1 MEKLFETLS
10 LLNNSGIQQSLLPLK
25 LIFGLVAVLFIVFS
39 LFVLVRSAWVK
50 FLFLFDYTEFFTFRP
65 YGLRRVVKK
74 WQKIQQRLET
84 ANEGEYKLAV
94 IEIDGMLS
102 DILLRM
108 GFKGETLGDRLEI
121 VTSAIIPNLQD
132 LIQAHQVRN
141 NVVHDPDYKLTLQEA
156 QKTLEIY
163 QVAFTNLDL
172 I

>member
-1 MEKLFETLS
+1 MEKLLETLS

>member
-1 MEKLFETLS
+1 
-10 LLNNSGIQQSLLPLK
+10 
-25 LIFGLVAVLFIVFS
+25 
-39 LFVLVRSAWVK
+39 VLVRSAWVK

-108 GFKGETLGDRLEI
+108 GFKGETLGERLEI

-163 QVAFTNLDL
+163 QIAFTNLDL

>member
-39 LFVLVRSAWVK
+39 VFVLVRSAWVK

>member
-10 LLNNSGIQQSLLPLK
+10 LLNNSGLQQSLLPLK

-39 LFVLVRSAWVK
+39 VFVLVRSAWVK

-65 YGLRRVVKK
+65 YGLRRVVKR

-84 ANEGEYKLAV
+84 ANEAEYKLAV
-94 IEIDGMLS
+94 IEVDGMLS

>member
-10 LLNNSGIQQSLLPLK
+10 LLNNSGLQQFLLPLK

-39 LFVLVRSAWVK
+39 VFVLVRSAWVK

-65 YGLRRVVKK
+65 YGLRSVVKK

>member
-10 LLNNSGIQQSLLPLK
+10 LLNNSGLQQFLLPLK

-39 LFVLVRSAWVK
+39 VFVLVRSAWVK

-65 YGLRRVVKK
+65 YGLRSVAKK

>member
-1 MEKLFETLS
+1 MEKLLETLS

-39 LFVLVRSAWVK
+39 VFVLVRSAWVK

-132 LIQAHQVRN
+132 LKQAHQVRN

>member
-39 LFVLVRSAWVK
+39 VFVLVRSAWVK

-108 GFKGETLGDRLEI
+108 GFKGETLGERLEI

>member
-1 MEKLFETLS
+1 
-10 LLNNSGIQQSLLPLK
+10 
-25 LIFGLVAVLFIVFS
+25 
-39 LFVLVRSAWVK
+39 
-50 FLFLFDYTEFFTFRP
+50 
-65 YGLRRVVKK
+65 
-74 WQKIQQRLET
+74 
-84 ANEGEYKLAV
+84 
-94 IEIDGMLS
+94 
-102 DILLRM
+102 M
-108 GFKGETLGDRLEI
+108 GFKGETLGERLEI

>member
-1 MEKLFETLS
+1 MEKLLETLS

-39 LFVLVRSAWVK
+39 VFVLVRSAWVK